1 MRHTSEGFSAQI
13 VQGYVDENLRKDKP
27 NRKRLSL
34 DYYIA
39 GVPAL
44 SYFEMQ
50 VEGLM
55 EIAASSDVEAGDL
68 DALAEICFIGLAAY
82 FEAFCKAELA
92 AVNICPRLLEEFT
105 RKRDCSFTLSELLH
119 VAGARHHIGG
129 VLSEHYDFGSAR
141 AVNGLFLDLLGISP
155 FSKHEE
161 RVYSEFL
168 NDRNLVVHHGG
179 VYTLKYAAEKFRG
192 SAKMQKAAP
201 HWQSLVVGKA
211 DVLKWAKFLLEIAK
225 KTSKA
230 THNAVNDFVRD
241 KKIKIGS
248 ERAKALKLL

>member
-92 AVNICPRLLEEFT
+92 AAVNICPRLLEEFT
-105 RKRDCSFTLSELLH
+105 RKRDCRFNALPV
-119 VAGARHHIGG
+119 VACGR
-129 VLSEHYDFGSAR
+129 R
-141 AVNGLFLDLLGISP
+141 
-155 FSKHEE
+155 
-161 RVYSEFL
+161 
-168 NDRNLVVHHGG
+168 
-179 VYTLKYAAEKFRG
+179 
-192 SAKMQKAAP
+192 KASYR
-201 HWQSLVVGKA
+201 WR
-211 DVLKWAKFLLEIAK
+211 
-225 KTSKA
+225 T
-230 THNAVNDFVRD
+230 
-241 KKIKIGS
+241 
-248 ERAKALKLL
+248 